1 MKKFILI
8 LIIALA
14 FFACDDG
21 NNNGSET
28 HTHEYSATWSS
39 NATQHWRECSCG
51 DKTDVANHDW
61 DKWQEKTPPT
71 ITTEGEETRTCNTC
85 EKTETQSI
93 AKLQEYTYSYPQV
106 NLPSPTL
113 NFQPIDLP
121 VGITYTLSD
130 GTTTHNSANGFNGV
144 VNASSY
150 TPYDEITFTQVF
162 MKDNKEI
169 GRQVIKAEAGGG
181 DLNAVNF
188 MSLVNASNVSIPKIP
203 DIKLTY

>member
-14 FFACDDG
+14 FFACDDD
-21 NNNGSET
+21 NGSET
-28 HTHEYSATWSS
+28 HTHDYGTEWKS
-39 NATQHWRECSCG
+39 NATQHWKECSCG
-51 DKTDVANHDW
+51 DKTDVADHDW
-61 DKWQEKTPPT
+61 GKWQETTPPT

-93 AKLQEYTYSYPQV
+93 AKLQEYTYSYPTV

-121 VGITYTLSD
+121 TGITYILSD
-130 GTTTHNSANGFNGV
+130 DSTTWNSADGFNGV

-162 MKDNKEI
+162 AMDGKEI
-169 GRQVIKAEAGGG
+169 GRQVIKAGSGGS
-181 DLNAVNF
+181 NF
-188 MSLVNASNVSIPKIP
+188 VAMTDADNDPITTIP
-203 DIKLTY
+203 DVKLTY